1 VGLDLDDLGGLQQ
14 RLPMPGVPWL
24 GPVSALRASAG
35 CWFLIRRIGGGGTVG
50 IAGPLLQASF
60 ELRNPRLQGPDSVF
74 LLHDQ
79 LPDCQRRLF
88 PRGSIQLQPVW
99 KRNRVGYGVLSWVMN
114 LITVRASDAVV
125 IAKNSAERQCEVQGI
140 SISVPLTGYPLNN
153 YSLFRPGS

>member
-1 VGLDLDDLGGLQQ
+1 
-14 RLPMPGVPWL
+14 MPGVPWL

-35 CWFLIRRIGGGGTVG
+35 CWFLIRWIGGGGTVG

-140 SISVPLTGYPLNN
+140 WISVPLTGYPLNN